1 LASAL
6 LFEGAEREVAMSDTR
21 ILTAAFYFGL
31 EVYVIWEMEHCSLI
45 QYNGQEIVVHSA
57 DLVPESAYRQVA

>member
-1 LASAL
+1 
-6 LFEGAEREVAMSDTR
+6 MKDTK
-21 ILTAAFYFGL
+21 ISTVAFYFGL

-45 QYNGQEIVVHSA
+45 EFGQEIVVRSA